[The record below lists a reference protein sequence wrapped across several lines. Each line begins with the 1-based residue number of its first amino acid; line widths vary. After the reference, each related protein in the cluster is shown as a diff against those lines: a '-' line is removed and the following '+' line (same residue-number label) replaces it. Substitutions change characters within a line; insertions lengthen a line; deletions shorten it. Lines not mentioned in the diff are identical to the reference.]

1 MFWWNMRTENLVLLP
16 DSPYTEWIINR
27 SEYLFSGL
35 NTYLVVVE
43 DISKPT
49 RFTNSGILVV
59 DNGGLENSPIVAELG
74 CFRRIIVNYHTPFI
88 GHFLMRRKSELSHA
102 KLIWVIWSGDL
113 YKHPSFQSKA
123 YTSRTLEVL
132 PPEKT
137 FEIWV
142 KSFHHRILQALG
154 KPNKY
159 TFEKSFSKFDFVAT
173 IFEKDVKEAESVL
186 GVKAKWIRFAFLS
199 LEEMFSEE
207 YRKSKPELGNKIMVG
222 HSGSPENNHL
232 DVYQQIH
239 QLLPENEVN
248 ILSPLSYGNSTYIKA
263 VKSTGKEYFK
273 DKFEV
278 LEDFIPREF
287 YYQKLAE
294 ASIAIFN
301 HKIQQAF
308 GNILG
313 LIFIG
318 VKVFLNPE
326 NPVYIELISQNIKV
340 FDYSKM
346 TKEDL
351 LSPLPAEDVDSNR
364 ATISLLFKEEK
375 IRDYYRDLYIA

>member
-1 MFWWNMRTENLVLLP
+1 MRTENLVFLP

-27 SEYLFSGL
+27 SEDLFSGL
-35 NTYLVVVE
+35 NKYLVVVE

-49 RFTNSGILVV
+49 RFTNSEILVV
-59 DNGGLENSPIVAELG
+59 ENGDLENSPIVSELSD
-74 CFRRIIVNYHTPFI
+74 FKRIIVNYHTPFI
-88 GHFLMRRKSELSHA
+88 GHFLMRRQSELSHA
-102 KLIWVIWSGDL
+102 KLIWIIWSGDL
-113 YKHPSFQSKA
+113 YKHPSFLSKA
-123 YTSRTLEVL
+123 YTSRTMAVL
-132 PPEKT
+132 PPEKMVET
-137 FEIWV
+137 WG
-142 KSFHHRILQALG
+142 KSVHHRILQALG

-159 TFEKSFSKFDFVAT
+159 SFEKSFSKFDFVAT
-173 IFEKDVKEAESVL
+173 IFEKDVMEAESVL
-186 GVKAKWIRFAFLS
+186 GLKAKWIRFAFLS

-207 YRKSKPELGNKIMVG
+207 YLKNKPVLGDKIMVG

-232 DVYQQIH
+232 DVYHQIH
-239 QLLPENEVN
+239 HLLPSNEMT
-248 ILSPLSYGNSTYIKA
+248 ILSPLSYGNPTYIEA
-263 VKSTGKEYFK
+263 VKSMGEEYFE
-273 DKFEV
+273 DKFET

-294 ASIAIFN
+294 ASVAIFN

-313 LIFIG
+313 LIFMG

-326 NPVYIELISQNIKV
+326 NPVYIELTSHNIKV

-346 TKEDL
+346 TQDDL
-351 LSPLPAEDVDSNR
+351 LNPLSAEDVDNNR
-364 ATISLLFKEEK
+364 AIISLLFKEEK